1 MALQCSGRLCEALD
15 QYRIA
20 AVLSPDVP
28 WTRALEA
35 HCLIRSGES
44 RAADAIFDELLD
56 RRRREYVDAV
66 ALAHLR
72 MARGE
77 MTHAIA
83 ELDQA
88 MDEMNGRWYSL
99 ICDPLLDD
107 LRTHPGFR
115 TLWEHHFARHRKE
128 MHT

>member
-1 MALQCSGRLCEALD
+1 
-15 QYRIA
+15 
-20 AVLSPDVP
+20 VP

-44 RAADAIFDELLD
+44 RAADAIFDELLE
-56 RRRREYVDAV
+56 RQRREYVDSV

-83 ELDQA
+83 ELRQA

-99 ICDPLLDD
+99 GCDPLLDD
-107 LRTHPGFR
+107 LRADRGFR
-115 TLWEHHFARHRKE
+115 SVWEHRFAQQRKQ
-128 MHT
+128 MQT